1 MSYRTA
7 FATRA
12 LLMAGAALATVP
24 AYAQDTQSAQA
35 ADVAPAPPANEQA
48 ATADAGESG
57 DIVVTARRRNEAL
70 LDVPIA
76 VTAYTGEQLERE
88 GAIDITDVGDTTPNV
103 TLEVSRGTNSTLTAF
118 IRGIGQQ
125 DPVAGFEQ
133 GVGIYLDDVYLNR
146 PQGTVLD
153 IYDVERIEIL
163 RGPQG
168 TLYGRNT
175 IGGAVKYVTRRLSND
190 PEVRLRGTVGTYG
203 QLDGVATLSYPI
215 ANMFRVGASV
225 ARLTR
230 DGFGKNFTTG
240 EDNYDKDVIAGRVS
254 AEIGNDDSALLRLSA
269 DYTKDKSNARG
280 GHRLIPSLCDAP
292 CGQPHFPVIDD
303 VFNSFGGQTDPEQ
316 KVTNKGIAA
325 HGQVEVADGFT
336 VKSITAFRK
345 DKSSTPIDF
354 DALPAVDLDVP
365 GIYKNKQFS
374 QEVQLEV
381 DRGPLAGVVGA
392 YYLKADAQTIFDVRL
407 FTTFNGFT
415 AFTDADVHTK
425 TWAIFGDFTYDITD
439 QFSVSAGA
447 RYTSDRRHTTV
458 FRQSYLGGGSTIF
471 GGLGIPFGAATSNFE
486 GKRKDTAFTPRVSV
500 SYKPNDDHQIYLSW
514 SKGFKGG
521 GFDPR
526 GQSTQAP
533 DLNGDHIVD
542 ADEIYDYMAFEPEK
556 VTSYELGWKGN
567 MFDNRV
573 FAAVAVFHA
582 NYKDMQ
588 IPASVPCLVSGFASF
603 CGLTSNAGKA
613 RIQGVEFEGNARLFG
628 NPGGPRLNFAWSLG
642 YLNADF
648 KEFLTLLNV
657 DEDLNP
663 FPGGEIREIDVA
675 DFRKIQN
682 TPEWTASG
690 SLSYTTPLAEGRL
703 DINSTLSYR
712 SKSQQFEIASP
723 GLDQKGFALL
733 DASIVYELPGGH
745 WTVGLHG
752 KNLFNKKYIGAG
764 YNFLNVNPYTGAY
777 INNGATA
784 GAAFGVPGLES
795 ALGREGVLTAYYGN
809 PRQIMFTAGY
819 KL

>member
-1 MSYRTA
+1 
-7 FATRA
+7 
-12 LLMAGAALATVP
+12 LLLAGAATLAAIP
-24 AYAQDTQSAQA
+24 GSALAAQDQQPVAEATAAAQA
-35 ADVAPAPPANEQA
+35 
-48 ATADAGESG
+48 DAETGESG

-76 VTAYTGEQLERE
+76 VTVYSGEQLERE

-175 IGGAVKYVTRRLSND
+175 IGGAVKYVTRRLSNE

-215 ANMFRVGASV
+215 ADMFRVGASV

-240 EDNYDKDVIAGRVS
+240 QDNYDKDVLAGRIS
-254 AEIGNDDSALLRLSA
+254 AEIGSDDTALLRLSA

-303 VFNSFGGQTDPEQ
+303 VFNTFGGQTDPKQ
-316 KVTNKGIAA
+316 RVTNKGVAA
-325 HGQVEVADGFT
+325 HGQVEVTDGFT
-336 VKSITAFRK
+336 LKSITAFRK
-345 DKSSTPIDF
+345 DKSTTPIDF

-392 YYLKADAQTIFDVRL
+392 YYLDANAQTIFDVRL
-407 FTTFNGFT
+407 FTTLTHPVLGGFT
-415 AFTDADVHTK
+415 AFTDADVDTK
-425 TWAIFGDFTYDITD
+425 TWALFGDFTYDITD
-439 QFSVSAGA
+439 QFAVSAGA
-447 RYTSDRRHTTV
+447 RYTSDKRHTTV
-458 FRQSYLGGGSTIF
+458 FRQSYFGNGSTIF
-471 GGLGIPFGAATSNFE
+471 GGLGTLAGAPTSNFE

-500 SYKPNDDHQIYLSW
+500 SYKPNDYHQIYASW

-533 DLNGDHIVD
+533 NIDGVPGVS
-542 ADEIYDYMAFEPEK
+542 AEEIFDYMTFEPEK

-567 MFDNRV
+567 LFDNRV
-573 FAAVAVFHA
+573 FAALALFHA
-582 NYKDMQ
+582 KYKDMQ
-588 IPASVPCLVSGFASF
+588 IPASVPCIVSGVTSF

-613 RIQGVEFEGNARLFG
+613 RIQGIEFEGNARLFG
-628 NPGGPRLNFAWSLG
+628 NPGGPRMNFAWSLG

-657 DEDLNP
+657 DEDLVP
-663 FPGGEIREIDVA
+663 FPGAPGGQIREIDVA
-675 DFRKIQN
+675 KFRKIQN

-733 DASIVYELPGGH
+733 DAGIVYELPHGH

-752 KNLFNKKYIGAG
+752 KNLTNKKYISAG
-764 YNFLNVNPYTGAY
+764 YNFLNVNPYTGEF
-777 INNGATA
+777 INNGATT
-784 GAAFGVPGLES
+784 GAAGGVPGLES

-809 PRQIMFTAGY
+809 PRQIIFTVGY

>member
-1 MSYRTA
+1 MSYRTMTTIRAALLAGVATLAALPTSA
-7 FATRA
+7 FA
-12 LLMAGAALATVP
+12 
-24 AYAQDTQSAQA
+24 AQD
-35 ADVAPAPPANEQA
+35 EQA
-48 ATADAGESG
+48 AAEAAPAADTDPDEGETATV
-57 DIVVTARRRNEAL
+57 VVTARRRNEAL

-76 VTAYTGEQLERE
+76 VTAYSGEQLERE
-88 GAIDITDVGDTTPNV
+88 GAVDITDVGDTTPNV

-175 IGGAVKYVTRRLSND
+175 IGGAVKYVTRRLSD
-190 PEVRLRGTVGTYG
+190 RPEVRLRGTVGNYG

-215 ANMFRVGASV
+215 ADIFRVGGSF
-225 ARLTR
+225 ARLDR
-230 DGFGKNFTTG
+230 GGFGKNFTTG
-240 EDNYDKDVIAGRVS
+240 EDNYDKDVLAGRIS
-254 AEIGNDDSALLRLSA
+254 AEIGRDDSAMLRLSA
-269 DYTKDKSNARG
+269 DYTKDKSNPRG

-303 VFNSFGGQTDPEQ
+303 EFDSFAGQTDPKQ
-316 KVTNKGIAA
+316 RVTNKGVAA
-325 HGQVEVADGFT
+325 HGTLDVAEGFT
-336 VKSITAFRK
+336 LKSITAFRK
-345 DKSSTPIDF
+345 DKSTTPIDF
-354 DALPAVDLDVP
+354 DALPAVDVDVP

-392 YYLKADAQTIFDVRL
+392 YYLNADAQTIFDVRL
-407 FTTFNGFT
+407 FTTFAGFT
-415 AFTDADVHTK
+415 AFTDADVDTK
-425 TWAIFGDFTYDITD
+425 TWAVFGDFTYDISD
-439 QFSVSAGA
+439 QFALSAGA
-447 RYTSDRRHTTV
+447 RYTSDKRHTTV
-458 FRQSYLGGGSTIF
+458 FRQSYLGGGSEIF
-471 GGLGIPFGAATSNFE
+471 GGLGIPFGGPTSNFE

-500 SYKPNDDHQIYLSW
+500 SYKPNDDHHIYASW

-533 DLNGDHIVD
+533 DLNGDLVVD
-542 ADEIYDYMAFEPEK
+542 ADEIFDYMTFEPEK
-556 VTSYELGWKGN
+556 VTSYELGWKGSL
-567 MFDNRV
+567 FDNRV
-573 FAAVAVFHA
+573 FAGIALFHA
-582 NYKDMQ
+582 KYKDMQ
-588 IPASVPCLVSGFASF
+588 IPASVPCIVSGIASF

-613 RIQGVEFEGNARLFG
+613 RIQGIEFEGNARLFG
-628 NPGGPRLNFAWSLG
+628 NPGGPRMSFAWSLG

-648 KEFLTLLNV
+648 KEFLQFVNV

-663 FPGGEIREIDVA
+663 IPIQAVDMA

-690 SLSYTTPLAEGRL
+690 TLSYTTPLAEGRL

-712 SKSQQFEIASP
+712 AKSQQFEIASP

-733 DASIVYELPGGH
+733 DASIVYELPHGH
-745 WTVGLHG
+745 WTVGIHG
-752 KNLFNKKYIGAG
+752 KNLTNKRYISAG
-764 YNFLNVNPYTGAY
+764 YNFMNVNPYTGDY
-777 INNGATA
+777 INNGATP

-809 PRQIMFTAGY
+809 PRQIMFTLGY